1 MTRVLL
7 LVLVLILIWFLLS
20 AFWLCLWFLFL
31 VFGFWFVV
39 CCLWFLVSG
48 FWFLVSGFWFLV
60 SGCDLD
66 GADISFEHCVHEEGI
81 GGGHPEQHAVL
92 LLQNEAV
99 EVGVLLEHNGERG
112 NGSDDV

>member
-48 FWFLVSGFWFLV
+48 FWFLVSG
-60 SGCDLD
+60 CDLD
-66 GADISFEHCVHEEGI
+66 GADVSFEHCVHEEGI